1 MQTINSL
8 PFILLA
14 CALPRHELASQLPSE
29 GGFLWPL
36 SLLPIADTLP
46 LWEGSLVRP
55 QPDCTDRQGST

>member
-55 QPDCTDRQGST
+55 